1 MLGILSGYAN
11 NNGQNLINV
20 ENMPQISQNIKIEYD
35 SILSSLNF
43 LNYNNNSKD
52 LLNNSSVSISKNI
65 STYSTIPYYSNIYNQ
80 S

>member
-1 MLGILSGYAN
+1 MLGILLGYAN

>member
-1 MLGILSGYAN
+1 MLGILLGYAN
-11 NNGQNLINV
+11 NNGQNLINA
-20 ENMPQISQNIKIEYD
+20 ENMPEISQNIKIEYD

-43 LNYNNNSKD
+43 FNYNNNSKD

-65 STYSTIPYYSNIYNQ
+65 STYSTIPYYSNVYNQ